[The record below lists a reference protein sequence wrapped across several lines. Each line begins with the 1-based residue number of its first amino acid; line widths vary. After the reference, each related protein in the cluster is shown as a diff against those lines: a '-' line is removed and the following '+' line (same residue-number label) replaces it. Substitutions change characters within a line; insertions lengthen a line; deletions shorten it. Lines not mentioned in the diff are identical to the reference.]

1 MILNIQNLNKI
12 TYLFTMAN
20 ILVTG
25 GTGFIGIPLVKKLHQ
40 LGHNLKLLVRES
52 SNTAPFKELSNIEY
66 ITGDVQDIS
75 SLEKAVNN
83 IDIIYHLAAYTA
95 IWAKDKS
102 IYYDINVKGT
112 ENIANVALENNLKLF
127 YVSSFTALGPT
138 PPEAVDETHENE
150 NFFMEYEKSKFQAK
164 KLVKE
169 FIPKGLKVMIFYPG
183 IVYGPGDFNIFGRML
198 FDVMRG
204 KILPLGVCPG
214 KGEAMTCVSYV
225 FDISNALVEVINR
238 EDLFGEDFIL
248 GGENVKFKEYLD
260 LIAKIGRNKKVR
272 KLPFTIAFVYAWL
285 LEVKAKFS
293 KKNPYLTRPTLRA
306 IKYHRCYSSKK
317 AIDKFGYTITPLKE
331 GLEDTIKWYKDYNEE
346 RKK

>member
-1 MILNIQNLNKI
+1 MTSILI
-12 TYLFTMAN
+12 
-20 ILVTG
+20 TG
-25 GTGFIGIPLVKKLHQ
+25 GTGFIGIPLVKKLHE
-40 LGHNLKLLVRES
+40 LGYELKLLIREN
-52 SNTAPFKELSNIEY
+52 SNLTPFKELNNIDY
-66 ITGDVQDIS
+66 IIGDVQDII

-83 IDIIYHLAAYTA
+83 VDIIYHLAAYTA
-95 IWAKDKS
+95 IWAKNKS
-102 IYYDINVKGT
+102 IYYDVNVKGT

-169 FIPKGLKVMIFYPG
+169 IIPKGLKVMIFYPG
-183 IVYGPGDFNIFGRML
+183 IVYGPGDFNVFGRML

-214 KGEAMTCVSYV
+214 KGEAITCVSYV
-225 FDISNALVEVINR
+225 FDISNALVDVINR
-238 EDLFGEDFIL
+238 EDLFGEEFIL

-260 LIAKIGRNKKVR
+260 LIAKIGRNKKSI
-272 KLPFTIAFVYAWL
+272 KLPFPIAMAYAWF
-285 LEVKAKFS
+285 LEVKAKIN
-293 KKNPYLTRPTLRA
+293 KKTPYLTRPTLRA
-306 IKYHRCYSSKK
+306 IKYHRSYSSKK
-317 AIDKFGYTITPLKE
+317 AIDKFGYTITPLRE
-331 GLEDTIKWYKDYNEE
+331 GLEDTIKWYKDFNEE